1 MDPSWFIG
9 LSPDSSFPV
18 LRLTGLVAFLALIA
32 LVSSGAAWSNPLR
45 PDEDAADSLTQALE
59 DLRAGRLDRA
69 ELLLERALM
78 LQPENAEARVELAL
92 LMARRGQVDA
102 ARSLLQ
108 GLVDDPR
115 TPQDHRR
122 RLLAL
127 VNVVSEMQLQT
138 AGGLSRLPSTAE
150 ARDKAAPG
158 VLAQRPAPL
167 WRTEA
172 TVSWSTNPLARTGLT
187 DITLTTP
194 EGPVQVPLAS
204 RPQSA
209 AVAGIAFSR
218 VEGLQGFE
226 LATVRADLRDAQTAL
241 RLGAWGP
248 VPQQFAP
255 LTMTWNLQAQ
265 QGFDGA
271 RRWMAGV
278 TSSSRAW
285 RGSVFHYR
293 EPSSE
298 DSGFVLRAE
307 GLVVDRPAAAVSVHV
322 ERSESTQRD
331 AGSWRAGTSAQFRPA
346 PGWHVQAQFQAQK
359 DLQGYSPL
367 LDAGAARWLTTS
379 SLTLERTLPLASE
392 KTLTFRAL
400 AAQRRSNI
408 VIFAFREASLQVQYA
423 HSWR

>member
-1 MDPSWFIG
+1 MDPRWFIG
-9 LSPDSSFPV
+9 LSPDSPLPV
-18 LRLTGLVAFLALIA
+18 LRLTGLVALMALIA
-32 LVSSGAAWSNPLR
+32 LGSSGAAWSSPIR
-45 PDEDAADSLTQALE
+45 PDEDAADSLIQALE
-59 DLRAGRLDRA
+59 DLRAGRMDRA
-69 ELLLERALM
+69 ELLFERVLM

-92 LMARRGQVDA
+92 LMSRRGQVDA

-115 TPQDHRR
+115 TPQEHRR

-127 VNVVSEMQLQT
+127 VAAVSGMSSQPA
-138 AGGLSRLPSTAE
+138 AGRERLPSTTASD
-150 ARDKAAPG
+150 DKAALGQYNP
-158 VLAQRPAPL
+158 RPAPI

-172 TVSWSTNPLARTGLT
+172 TASWSSNPLARTSLT
-187 DITLTTP
+187 DIILTTP

-204 RPQSA
+204 RPQGA
-209 AVAGIAFSR
+209 AVAGIALSR
-218 VEGLQGFE
+218 VAGLQGLE
-226 LATVRADLRDAQTAL
+226 LAAVRADLRDAQTAL
-241 RLGAWGP
+241 RFGAWGP

-255 LTMTWNLQAQ
+255 LTMSWNLQAQ

-293 EPSSE
+293 EPSSD
-298 DSGFVLRAE
+298 DSGLVLRAE
-307 GLVVDRPAAAVSVHV
+307 GLVVDRPAAAVSVNV

-346 PGWHVQAQFQAQK
+346 PGWHVHAQFQAQK

-367 LDAGAARWLTTS
+367 LNAGAARWLTTS
-379 SLTLERTLPLASE
+379 SLTLERMLPLASE

-400 AAQRRSNI
+400 AAQRRSNV
-408 VIFAFREASLQVQYA
+408 VIFAFREATLQVQYA